1 MSVFAYFWMIFASVP
16 DACMRYDRVIR
27 TKNRKRFQTG
37 GRQMTSRERVL
48 TAFAH
53 KEPDKVPVDFGGMC
67 TSMVNCQVVAQLR
80 DYYGLEKRLPK
91 INDMC
96 TMTAYVEPDLG
107 EAMGVDV
114 QQLYNFGDTYGHK
127 NVEWKE
133 WEYRGT
139 PILIPSNAT
148 LRDDGEG
155 GTFVFP
161 QGDDSVA
168 PSGHFPADG
177 YYFDNL
183 ERPDEDF
190 DEDDPDPSGNVEDY
204 MPVSEEQIAFHHKV
218 MEEIRPLNRAVQV
231 GLCYS
236 CLGDANNIPGPNLK
250 HPRGIRTIA
259 DWYMAPLLYPEM
271 VEEVFEQGTDIAIEN
286 FKRYWEEFGSD
297 IDIVYICGTDYGSQ
311 NSLMMSTDTFE
322 ELYLPYYKK
331 MNDWIHSNTT
341 WKTLK
346 HSCGAIF
353 DMIPLLIESGFDA
366 LNPVQC
372 SATGMDPKR
381 LKDTYGKDILFW
393 GGGIDTQKVLPFGTP
408 EEVRAQVLERL
419 EIFSKDGGYIFNTI
433 HNIQANTPIENIV
446 AMVEA
451 VKEFN
456 GDK

>member
-1 MSVFAYFWMIFASVP
+1 
-16 DACMRYDRVIR
+16 
-27 TKNRKRFQTG
+27 
-37 GRQMTSRERVL
+37 MTSRERVL

-139 PILIPSNAT
+139 PILIPSNAV

-155 GTFVFP
+155 GTYVFP

-204 MPVSEEQIAFHHKV
+204 MPVSDEQIAYHHKV
-218 MEEIRPLNRAVQV
+218 MEEIKPLNRAIQV
-231 GLCYS
+231 GPCYS
-236 CLGDANNIPGPNLK
+236 GLGDANNIPGPNIK
-250 HPRGIRTIA
+250 HPRGIRSIA

-271 VEEVFEQGTDIAIEN
+271 VEEVFERGTDMAIEN

-372 SATGMDPKR
+372 SAAGMDPKK

-393 GGGIDTQKVLPFGTP
+393 GGGIDTQQVLPFGTP
-408 EEVRAQVLERL
+408 EQVREQVLERL

>member
-1 MSVFAYFWMIFASVP
+1 MSVFAYFWMFFASAP

-27 TKNRKRFQTG
+27 TKNRKSFQTG

-286 FKRYWEEFGSD
+286 FKRYWKEFGSD

>member
-1 MSVFAYFWMIFASVP
+1 
-16 DACMRYDRVIR
+16 
-27 TKNRKRFQTG
+27 
-37 GRQMTSRERVL
+37 MTSRERVL

-80 DYYGLEKRLPK
+80 DYYGLEKRLPR

-96 TMTAYVEPDLG
+96 TMTAYVDPDLG

-139 PILIPSNAT
+139 PILVPSNAVIN
-148 LRDDGEG
+148 DDGEG
-155 GTFVFP
+155 GVYVYP
-161 QGDDSVA
+161 MGDATAA

-190 DEDDPDPSGNVEDY
+190 DEDDPDPTGNLEDY
-204 MPVSEEQIAFHHKV
+204 MPVSEEQIVYHHKV
-218 MEEIRPLNRAVQV
+218 MEEIKPLQRAIQV
-231 GLCYS
+231 GPCYS
-236 CLGDANNIPGPNLK
+236 GLGDANNIPGPN
-250 HPRGIRTIA
+250 IREPKGVRSIA

-271 VEEVFEQGTDIAIEN
+271 VEEVFERGTDMAIQN
-286 FKRYWEEFGSD
+286 FQRYWDEFGSD
-297 IDIVYICGTDYGSQ
+297 IDIVFICGTDFGSQ

-322 ELYLPYYKK
+322 ELYLPAYKK
-331 MNDWIHSNTT
+331 MNDWIHSHTT

-346 HSCGAIF
+346 HSCGAVY
-353 DMIPLLIESGFDA
+353 DMMPLFIESGFDA
-366 LNPVQC
+366 INPVQC
-372 SATGMDPKR
+372 SATGMDPRK
-381 LKDTYGKDILFW
+381 LKENFGKDILFW
-393 GGGIDTQKVLPFGTP
+393 GGGVDTQQILPFGTP
-408 EEVRAQVLERL
+408 EQVRAQVLERL

-433 HNIQANTPIENIV
+433 HNIQANTPVENII
-446 AMVEA
+446 AMVDA

-456 GDK
+456 GEK

>member
-1 MSVFAYFWMIFASVP
+1 
-16 DACMRYDRVIR
+16 
-27 TKNRKRFQTG
+27 
-37 GRQMTSRERVL
+37 MTSRERVL

-139 PILIPSNAT
+139 PILIPSNAV
-148 LRDDGEG
+148 LKDDGEG
-155 GTFVFP
+155 GTYVFP

-168 PSGHFPADG
+168 PSGHFPPDG

-204 MPVSEEQIAFHHKV
+204 MPVSDEQIAYHHKV
-218 MEEIRPLNRAVQV
+218 MEEIKPLNRAIQV
-231 GLCYS
+231 GPCYS
-236 CLGDANNIPGPNLK
+236 CLGDANNIPGPNIK
-250 HPRGIRTIA
+250 HPRGIRSIA
-259 DWYMAPLLYPEM
+259 DWYMAPLLYPET
-271 VEEVFEQGTDIAIEN
+271 VEEIFERGTDIAIEN

-297 IDIVYICGTDYGSQ
+297 IDIVYVCGTDYGSQ

-393 GGGIDTQKVLPFGTP
+393 GGGIDTQQVLPFGTP

-419 EIFSKDGGYIFNTI
+419 EIFSKNGGYIFNTI

>member
-1 MSVFAYFWMIFASVP
+1 
-16 DACMRYDRVIR
+16 
-27 TKNRKRFQTG
+27 
-37 GRQMTSRERVL
+37 MTSRERVL